1 MSSSVEP
8 ELDRKIGKF
17 QLIRPIGAGGMGR
30 VYLARQ
36 EKLDRLVAIKILHPD
51 LAQDEVFLERFF
63 REARAAAVFQ
73 HPHVV
78 AVIDAD
84 QDEKTGDH
92 YIAFEYIE
100 GASLEELV
108 KIEIFK
114 ERRTLEIMRDI
125 VKALCFAESKGIVH
139 RDVKPDNIL
148 VGNDGVPKL
157 ADLGLAKSF
166 EGEQAK
172 TVTQTG
178 VIVGTPL
185 YMAPEQALGYE
196 AVDIRADIYSLG
208 LCIWRMLTGLT
219 PFDED
224 GETSSLHILS
234 RHINE
239 DLPDVRSRNPDVSE
253 SVSTLVTGMTA
264 RERVDRYSSAA
275 ALLAEMER
283 ILAGQAPIG
292 PQGEGGAGA
301 TQPMS
306 QAAIQQSS
314 SRNTAKTETIDPNL
328 YQSGHGW
335 AGPKAGKPNGLA
347 RTALVVVLLGAV
359 AWLAYFGRDSLPIIG
374 GGTAAVATSTDTP
387 NTGNTPT
394 AGTEDPDTGSAG
406 TPTIAPPP
414 PVSSVPSPDLKDER
428 SVVAHV
434 KKTSKLLFLDVAKG
448 IDHLNALKLASG
460 WEQQKPLKNFVDALD
475 GVTLVLD
482 PEAPANE
489 RKRGKETLSK
499 IVDEQRKHIIPG
511 RIAAAVDR
519 ELTHW
524 NVFVTGLDRL
534 QLALSDPR
542 AIEPTKKALAKFP
555 PEYKVT
561 EHVTAL
567 IELGDFVDF
576 SGRWSGSKKR
586 LIEVAKRR
594 KAIQESLAGTAVGT
608 SMRIEIRAIGSLI
621 FQLLHDPQR
630 SLLTAVYVVG
640 KTEAGKGSKFLAA
653 RRRDVPQGASLRDMR
668 ARGLIV
674 EVTEP
679 WKAGQSLTV
688 LVGRDTKFVFDGKGL
703 KGKPIRW
710 GPTTVI
716 LVEPRRQD
724 VLLRLPDASSG
735 EFTRRHSPMGS
746 PRFSIT
752 TTKKVELKVSLVV
765 LPSRS
770 AK

>member
-30 VYLARQ
+30 VFLARQ

-78 AVIDAD
+78 SVIDAD
-84 QDEKTGDH
+84 QDSLTGDH

-100 GASLEELV
+100 GGSLEDLV
-108 KIEIFK
+108 RIEIFK
-114 ERRTLEIMRDI
+114 ERRALEIMRDI
-125 VKALCFAESKGIVH
+125 TKALCFAESKGIVH

-208 LCIWRMLTGLT
+208 LVLWRMLTGLT

-239 DLPDVRSRNPDVSE
+239 DLPDVRSRNPEISE
-253 SVSTLVTGMTA
+253 SVSVIVTGMTA
-264 RERVDRYSSAA
+264 RERVDRYPSAS
-275 ALLAEMER
+275 ALLSEIER
-283 ILAGQAPIG
+283 ILAGQAALG

-306 QAAIQQSS
+306 QAALQQTG
-314 SRNTAKTETIDPNL
+314 SRNDAKTETLDSGF
-328 YQSGHGW
+328 YKSGHGW
-335 AGPKAGKPNGLA
+335 AGPKAEKSN
-347 RTALVVVLLGAV
+347 RTGALVVVLLCV
-359 AWLAYFGRDSLPIIG
+359 AGWLAYSSRDSFSKLA
-374 GGTAAVATSTDTP
+374 GGTTAVISTANSSGTP
-387 NTGNTPT
+387 EDPT
-394 AGTEDPDTGSAG
+394 TEDPDTDATGPTG
-406 TPTIAPPP
+406 TIKTPPP
-414 PVSSVPSPDLKDER
+414 PLVSSVPSPDLSDER
-428 SVVAHV
+428 AVVSHV
-434 KKTSKLLFLDVAKG
+434 KKTSKLMFLNVAKG

-460 WEQQKPLKNFVDALD
+460 WEEQKPLNHFVEAMD
-475 GVTLVLD
+475 GVSRVLD
-482 PEAPANE
+482 PESTLAQREA
-489 RKRGKETLSK
+489 GKETLSR
-499 IVDEQRKHIIPG
+499 IVDEQRRNIIPG
-511 RIAAAVDR
+511 HIAASVDK

-524 NVFVTGLDRL
+524 NVFVAGLDRL
-534 QLALSDPR
+534 RLALSDPR

-561 EHVTAL
+561 DQVESL
-567 IELGDFVDF
+567 LELGDFVDF
-576 SGRWSGSKKR
+576 YGRWSGSKTR
-586 LIEVAKRR
+586 VVAVAKRR
-594 KAIQESLAGTAVGT
+594 KAIQTSLAGTAVGT
-608 SMRIEIRAIGSLI
+608 AMRIEIRAIGSLI

-640 KTEAGKGSKFLAA
+640 MTEAGKQSKFLAA
-653 RRRDVPQGASLRDMR
+653 RRRDVPQGAALRNMR

-674 EVTEP
+674 ELTEP
-679 WKAGQSLTV
+679 WKQGQSVTV
-688 LVGRDTKFVFDGKGL
+688 LVGRDSKFVFDGKGL
-703 KGKPIRW
+703 KGKPVTW
-710 GPTTVI
+710 GASTVI
-716 LVEPRRQD
+716 LVEPRKQD

-735 EFTRRHSPMGS
+735 EFTRRYSPMGP

-752 TTKKVELKVSLVV
+752 TTKKVELKASLVV
-765 LPSRS
+765 LPARS